1 MIKMYGI
8 NNQKPIKPKLWP
20 ISLYKNEKTVFV
32 ENNVTKAKRMTQI
45 PPIIEIEFWLILYFS
60 FILIHY
66 NLKLN
71 KLKQIIVLIYFS
83 DNWNNCWGFIN

>member
-60 FILIHY
+60 FILI
-66 NLKLN
+66 
-71 KLKQIIVLIYFS
+71 III
-83 DNWNNCWGFIN
+83 